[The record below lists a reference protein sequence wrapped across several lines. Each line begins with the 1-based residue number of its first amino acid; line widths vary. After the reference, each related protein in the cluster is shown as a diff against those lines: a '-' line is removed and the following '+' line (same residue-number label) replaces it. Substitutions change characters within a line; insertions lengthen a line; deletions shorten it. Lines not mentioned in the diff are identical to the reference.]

1 MKEPIIS
8 VSGLRG
14 IVGES
19 LTPDV
24 AVRYAAAFAATL
36 PPGPIVLTYDGR
48 ESGMMFMY
56 AIMKHFVSTSRDVID
71 GGCKRRRRPG

>member
-1 MKEPIIS
+1 MPEPIIS

-19 LTPDV
+19 LTPEI
-24 AVRYAAAFAATL
+24 AMRYASAFAATL

-56 AIMKHFVSTSRDVID
+56 AISKSLRAA
-71 GGCKRRRRPG
+71 RPGCERL